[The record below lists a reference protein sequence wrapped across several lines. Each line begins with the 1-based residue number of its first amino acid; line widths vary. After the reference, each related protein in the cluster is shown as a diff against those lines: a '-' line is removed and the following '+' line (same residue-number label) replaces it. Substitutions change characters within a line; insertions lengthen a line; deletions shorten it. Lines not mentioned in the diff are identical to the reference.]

1 MESMETIEAFT
12 VVGFGLMAIAFT
24 IGEIIVTWKRE
35 FHIIHEKERS
45 GSK

>member
-12 VVGFGLMAIAFT
+12 VIGFGLLTIAFT

-45 GSK
+45 GS

>member
-12 VVGFGLMAIAFT
+12 VIGFGTLAILFT

-35 FHIIHEKERS
+35 FRIIHEKERRR
-45 GSK
+45 